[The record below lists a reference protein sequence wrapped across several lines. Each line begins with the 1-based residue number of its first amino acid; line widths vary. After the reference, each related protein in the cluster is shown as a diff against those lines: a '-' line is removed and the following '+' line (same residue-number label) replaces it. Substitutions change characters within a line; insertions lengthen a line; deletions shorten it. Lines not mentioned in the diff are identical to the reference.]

1 MIRSVAPTDP
11 NVVHHINT
19 VTNMTIKTTDLV
31 GLGAIAAEA
40 YDECDTAL
48 KALNESFGAPYEAAK
63 DNLLRDVTA
72 AENQGT
78 DLSVFS
84 GDHSRFR
91 FPEYNT
97 NIVVRISRVPTSHD
111 KLDKLSA
118 KVSKL
123 EQELKIA
130 KMQLKHAAEALV
142 LTGECDQQTDKIVL
156 AFTRLKK

>member
-1 MIRSVAPTDP
+1 MAPTDP
-11 NVVHHINT
+11 NVVPCINT
-19 VTNMTIKTTDLV
+19 IINMTIKTTDLV
-31 GLGAIAAEA
+31 ELGAIAAEA
-40 YDECDTAL
+40 YDECDNAL
-48 KALNESFGAPYEAAK
+48 KALNESFGVPYEAAK

-72 AENQGT
+72 AENQGV

-84 GDHSRFR
+84 GEESRFR
-91 FPEYNT
+91 FPEHNT
-97 NIVVRISRVPTSHD
+97 NIVVRISRVPTQHD

-123 EQELKIA
+123 EQELKVA

-142 LTGECDQQTDKIVL
+142 LTGECDQLIDKIVL

>member
-1 MIRSVAPTDP
+1 
-11 NVVHHINT
+11 
-19 VTNMTIKTTDLV
+19 MTIKTTDLV
-31 GLGAIAAEA
+31 ELGAIAAEA

-63 DNLLRDVTA
+63 DNLLCDVTA
-72 AENQGT
+72 AENAGL

-84 GDHSRFR
+84 GDKSRFR
-91 FPEYNT
+91 FPEHNT

-111 KLDKLSA
+111 KLEKLSA
-118 KVSKL
+118 KVNKL
-123 EQELKIA
+123 EQELKVA

-142 LTGECDQQTDKIVL
+142 LTGECDQTTEKIVL

>member
-11 NVVHHINT
+11 NVVPCINT
-19 VTNMTIKTTDLV
+19 IINMTIKTTDLV
-31 GLGAIAAEA
+31 ELGAIAAEA
-40 YDECDTAL
+40 YDECDNAL
-48 KALNESFGAPYEAAK
+48 KALNESFGVPYEAAK

-72 AENQGT
+72 AESQGV

-84 GDHSRFR
+84 GDQSRFR
-91 FPEYNT
+91 FPEHNT
-97 NIVVRISRVPTSHD
+97 NIVVRISRIPTPHD

-123 EQELKIA
+123 EQELKVA

-142 LTGECDQQTDKIVL
+142 LTGECDQLTDKIVL